1 MSGFPVAMGKPIVLI
16 VDDNKLARALL
27 RDSLPAGGYE
37 VIEACDGAEAV
48 DRFRAAR
55 PDVVMIDLM
64 MPEKSGMEALAEI
77 HAIDP
82 KSRVVIIS
90 ALDADSLRKSALESG
105 AVGYVVKPF
114 HPLEIADAVAR
125 ALEQPRG

>member
-1 MSGFPVAMGKPIVLI
+1 MGKPTVLI

-27 RDSLPAGGYE
+27 RDALPPGGYE

-48 DRFRAAR
+48 DCFRAAR

-82 KSRVVIIS
+82 GSRVLVIS
-90 ALDADSLRKSALESG
+90 SLDSESLRRSARESG

-125 ALEQPRG
+125 ALEPPRG

>member
-1 MSGFPVAMGKPIVLI
+1 MGKPTVLI
-16 VDDNKLARALL
+16 VDDNQLARALL
-27 RDSLPAGGYE
+27 RDSLPEGCE
-37 VIEACDGAEAV
+37 VIEARDGVEAV
-48 DRFRAAR
+48 NLFRASR

-77 HAIDP
+77 QAIDP
-82 KSRVVIIS
+82 KSRVLVIS
-90 ALDADSLRKSALESG
+90 SLDTDSLRQRALDGG

-114 HPLEIADAVAR
+114 HPLEIADAVQR